1 MSHSDFGSY
10 IPAAFQALTE
20 RSGKKGAA
28 ARFVDSQPSDT
39 MEGKF
44 VDAVI
49 EAYSEQESGGES
61 THHMLTLLGLFQDLL
76 DKCSW
81 NARRHYRALQ
91 REEQADKD
99 GQFIYGVDTVVQTAD
114 EVGVH
119 CDKEHVSE
127 IIEQDYAHL
136 TIEWSR
142 LSQVVTPDRD
152 DAQLFLF
159 APSKF
164 DEDTQTWSQQY
175 KCESF
180 IDALTAMDQEA
191 DLLAERSRAEAK
203 EKLLALRNM
212 RDDEEAA

>member
-20 RSGKKGAA
+20 RSGKKGSA
-28 ARFVDSQPSDT
+28 ARFVDSQQSSSLD
-39 MEGKF
+39 MKF

-49 EAYSEQESGGES
+49 ETYAEQEAGGES

-81 NARRHYRALQ
+81 NARRHYRSLQ
-91 REEQADKD
+91 REEQIESD
-99 GQFIYGVDTVVQTAD
+99 GQPIYGVDTVVQTAD

-119 CDKEHVSE
+119 CDKEHVSD
-127 IIEQDYAHL
+127 IIEQDYAYL

-142 LSQVVTPDRD
+142 LSQVVAPDRD
-152 DAQLFLF
+152 DAQLYLF
-159 APSKF
+159 APSKY
-164 DEDTQTWSQQY
+164 DESTEQWVQQY

-180 IDALTAMDQEA
+180 GEALTAMDNEA
-191 DLLAERSRAEAK
+191 DLLVEKSRAEAK
-203 EKLLALRNM
+203 QKLMALRTM
-212 RDDEEAA
+212 RDEEAA